1 MSNGV
6 YIASKYA
13 RRFELRA
20 VADALRQRGYVCTS
34 RWLDNGEEEAG
45 GPAAAAQMDLAD
57 VDRASVV
64 LFVGQPQGSK
74 NTGGGR
80 WFELGYAYASGKR
93 CMVVVADPAHGVDHS
108 LGSAPGHET
117 VFTSLPMIEV
127 YGSVDAALERLA
139 SQPLSE
145 EVKASQPNPLQ

>member
-1 MSNGV
+1 MSDKTV

-20 VADALRQRGYVCTS
+20 VADAAKERGYTCTS

-45 GPAAAAQMDLAD
+45 GPAAAAQMDLDD

-74 NTGGGR
+74 NAGGGR
-80 WFELGYAYASGKR
+80 WFELGYAYARGKR
-93 CMVVVADPAHGVDHS
+93 CMVVVADPELGVDSS

-127 YGSVDAALERLA
+127 YGSVEAALHRL
-139 SQPLSE
+139 
-145 EVKASQPNPLQ
+145 